1 MKALI
6 NNYLWILVVMGI
18 LFSCQ
23 KDRESVY
30 GSVGETNLHILENQE
45 LGTIE
50 IYRKGGKSPILTQH
64 ARPDHRP
71 YIHPIIAPDGKGVL
85 TEYSPSHHQHQT
97 GLYWGFTRVNGNNEL
112 IPTDSLSTWFYHRS
126 FLPSKGGQNKLAR
139 SPEKIDLIKKG
150 VGRDYFHNVGGQYWQ
165 LDSATVLQASG
176 DHVSWQTVSTATQ
189 ARGTQLPSLASA

>member
-6 NNYLWILVVMGI
+6 NNYLWILVVMAI

-23 KDRESVY
+23 KDRKSVY
-30 GSVGETNLHILENQE
+30 GSVGETNLYILENQE

-64 ARPDHRP
+64 ARPNHRP

-97 GLYWGFTRVNGNNEL
+97 GLYGGSLESTGTMNWFQWIVCRPGFTIALSCHLMVDKISWRGLLRKL
-112 IPTDSLSTWFYHRS
+112 I
-126 FLPSKGGQNKLAR
+126 
-139 SPEKIDLIKKG
+139 
-150 VGRDYFHNVGGQYWQ
+150 
-165 LDSATVLQASG
+165 
-176 DHVSWQTVSTATQ
+176 
-189 ARGTQLPSLASA
+189 

>member
-6 NNYLWILVVMGI
+6 NNYFSILVVMVI

-23 KDRESVY
+23 NNKESVY
-30 GSVGETNLHILENQE
+30 GARGEINLHIIENQE

-50 IYRKGGKSPILTQH
+50 IYRKGWQITYFNP
-64 ARPDHRP
+64 ARRSNHRP

-97 GLYWGFTRVNGNNEL
+97 GLYWGFTRVNGDNAL
-112 IPTDSLSTWFYHRS
+112 VPTDSLSTWFYHRS
-126 FLPSKGGQNKLAR
+126 FLPAKEGQDKLAR
-139 SPEKIDLIKKG
+139 SPEKINLIKKG

-165 LDSATVLQASG
+165 LDFRHRIKSQWRS
-176 DHVSWQTVSTATQ
+176 HF
-189 ARGTQLPSLASA
+189 LANGIQYVG